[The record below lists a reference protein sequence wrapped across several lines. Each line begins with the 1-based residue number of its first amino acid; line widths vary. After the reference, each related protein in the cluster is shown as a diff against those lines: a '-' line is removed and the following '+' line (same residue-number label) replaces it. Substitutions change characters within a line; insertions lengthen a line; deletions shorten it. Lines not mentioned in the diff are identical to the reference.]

1 MNKAILVIDDKEKLC
16 KSLEMNF
23 QQLGFRYDYAL
34 NSPDALRKLDKRLPD
49 IVLLDLSLKEE
60 SGLNVLAKIRGLY
73 PKLPVIMITGYGSI
87 ETAVIA
93 MKAGASDYVQKPLNF
108 PNLLKIIEHTLK
120 CRESGDGERII
131 TKSKVMED
139 LLQKA
144 ERLARTD
151 FPVLITGDSGTGKER
166 FAHFLHQQSKR
177 SSMELYSINCAAFPE
192 NLLDNELFGHEKGA
206 YTGADRQFSGIF
218 ERSDGGTLFMDEL
231 GDMSLQTQAKI
242 LRTLQNQEIRRIG
255 GNENIR
261 IDVRF
266 IGATNKNL
274 KELMCQ
280 KRFREDLYYRLSTA
294 VLHIPSLKER
304 PEDIL
309 PLAEH
314 FLEPHFTE
322 RPLSFS
328 PEAISALLRYPW
340 PGNIRELR
348 NAVHYAGALA
358 TGDEIAAT
366 DLPQGIYDRD
376 AIPSSFSSLEE
387 QERTLILQ
395 TLSTAGN
402 NKKRAAEMLNISRKT
417 LYNKLDKFGINHDG

>member
-1 MNKAILVIDDKEKLC
+1 MNKAVLVIDDKEKLC

-23 QQLGFRYDYAL
+23 QQLGFSYRYAL
-34 NSPDALRKLDKRLPD
+34 NSSDALGKLDRSLPD

-60 SGLNVLAKIRGLY
+60 SGLDVLVKIRRLY

-93 MKAGASDYVQKPLNF
+93 MKRGASDYVQKPLNF

-120 CRESGDGERII
+120 RREPGEGERII
-131 TKSKVMED
+131 TKSKIMVN
-139 LLQKA
+139 LLAKA
-144 ERLARTD
+144 ERLAQTD

-166 FAHFLHQQSKR
+166 LAYFLHQHSKR
-177 SSMELYSINCAAFPE
+177 GSRELHSINCAAFPE

-206 YTGADRQFSGIF
+206 YTGADSRFAGIF

-255 GNENIR
+255 GNGNIR

-274 KELMCQ
+274 KEMMGL

-294 VLHIPSLKER
+294 ILHIPSLKER

-314 FLEPHFTE
+314 FLEQHFTE
-322 RPLSFS
+322 RPLRFS
-328 PEAISALLRYPW
+328 SEAVAALLHYPW

-358 TGDEIAAT
+358 TGDEISPA
-366 DLPQGIYDRD
+366 DLPHGIWEQEDM
-376 AIPSSFSSLEE
+376 PSSFSSLEE
-387 QERTLILQ
+387 QERTLIFQ
-395 TLSTAGN
+395 TLSATGN

-417 LYNKLDKFGINHDG
+417 LYNKLDKFGMGHEG